1 MSLLIVTA
9 PNLVTLVTVKGV
21 HSEGETMSEAAGPDV
36 DRDVRRLIDEWV
48 GADLPPDGRLPAER
62 HLAGMLGC
70 SRAQVRRVMSEL
82 EREGRV
88 VREVG
93 RGTFL
98 VPDGDNQPSGIGG
111 GAFTP
116 AAIMTASLIFEPEVV
131 SLAALA
137 ATEDDFAQLRRC
149 LARGAAATDYETF
162 EQWDVTLHH
171 AFAVATH
178 NPQIVAMVDVL
189 NSTRNN
195 PVWGRLKR
203 DGYTPEN
210 RAVIEHEHE
219 EIVAALMQR
228 DRRRAGAAMTEHLR
242 FVRSVVFGQ

>member
-1 MSLLIVTA
+1 MSDGSIEV
-9 PNLVTLVTVKGV
+9 
-21 HSEGETMSEAAGPDV
+21 V
-36 DRDVRRLIDEWV
+36 DRDIRRLINERV
-48 GADLPPDGRLPAER
+48 LASHLPQNSRLPAER
-62 HLAGMLGC
+62 YIADQLGC
-70 SRAQVRRVMSEL
+70 TRAQVRRVMAQL

-98 VPDGDNQPSGIGG
+98 IPDGDNAASSGLSGVDG
-111 GAFTP
+111 SFAP
-116 AAIMTASLIFEPEVV
+116 AAIMTASLLFEPEVV

-137 ATEDDFAQLRRC
+137 ATEEDFTELRRC
-149 LARGAAATDYETF
+149 LARGEAATDYESF
-162 EQWDVTLHH
+162 EQWDITLHH

-203 DGYTPEN
+203 DGYSPEN
-210 RAVIEHEHE
+210 RATIEREHQ
-219 EIVAALMQR
+219 EIVEALIQR
-228 DRRRAGAAMTEHLR
+228 DRSRAAVAMTEHLR
-242 FVRSVVFGQ
+242 FVRSVVTGQ